1 MPVIKISDASFY
13 SVPVFPLSGMSLFP
27 QMALPLHIFEPRYTE
42 MLEYALANERLI
54 AIADVIEGMELPPL
68 PPILGAGVIV
78 GVQKLPEGR
87 FQVMLHGLTRLRLL
101 EERPRKRSFRQVKA
115 EILLD
120 DDEPEQELVAADL
133 EVRELVLAL
142 SERHP
147 KEREAM
153 LALLDNAPT
162 PQTLSEVV
170 PARLFQTREGR
181 RDAFS
186 TLTAGGRLALCS
198 LELGR
203 MLLEGGGLGEGH

>member
-1 MPVIKISDASFY
+1 
-13 SVPVFPLSGMSLFP
+13 
-27 QMALPLHIFEPRYTE
+27 
-42 MLEYALANERLI
+42 
-54 AIADVIEGMELPPL
+54 VIEGMELPPL

-87 FQVMLHGLTRLRLL
+87 FNVMLHGLTRLRLL
-101 EERPRKRSFRQVKA
+101 EERPRARAFRQAQA

-120 DDEPEQELVAADL
+120 DEEVERSLVAVDL
-133 EVRELVLAL
+133 EVRELVQAL

-147 KEREAM
+147 KEREGL

-162 PQTLSEVV
+162 PQVLSEVV

-181 RDAFS
+181 REAFS
-186 TLTAGGRLALCS
+186 TLRASGRLALCVE
-198 LELGR
+198 ELGR